1 MPSQKK
7 STRSKRPSYTSDNVD
22 ADNDPKR
29 PIVVNLKPVMIWA
42 TLLLL
47 VYLPLVQI
55 MNRSLLGHDFNFKLD
70 VQSEPD
76 FEERLESELA
86 NEEEHS
92 SQQRQ
97 HLRNQNTRDEEKEE
111 DEDHDAGYDEGG
123 FPYGVLSQKPDSF
136 FKELQ
141 DEIDND
147 SLEARCHRYGF
158 AMTPPNNKTLPKL
171 PRRIFF
177 GSLLAE
183 EPWELLQI
191 TATETYGI
199 FEAMVFVEGNRT
211 QMFYPREFKR
221 TNKKH
226 TTKMQNM
233 FGMNPGRLQI
243 RQYVN
248 ENPNQDWLWR
258 EHLQRQEILR
268 GWKDLGM
275 THDDIGYITDAD
287 ETFSRDFLRAVQ
299 QCPYVEAMDYES
311 HKCLNAKAKI
321 VGATQVFETSPTC
334 VTEGRAWFHPDMI
347 IGACVEEI
355 GDSNVHPI
363 APRRD
368 GYVRA
373 DGWGHD
379 CNTAEWERS
388 FGKLPNRDFHPLFS
402 AGDFRSNCGG
412 HCYEAK
418 KGLNRTRYSAFH
430 FHNFFAKFESTRRK
444 VRILCEFVSVARH

>member
-1 MPSQKK
+1 M
-7 STRSKRPSYTSDNVD
+7 
-22 ADNDPKR
+22 
-29 PIVVNLKPVMIWA
+29 INLKPVLTWA

-47 VYLPLVQI
+47 AYLPLVEI
-55 MNRSLLGHDFNFKLD
+55 MNRSLLGQDLVLD

-76 FEERLESELA
+76 FRERLESELA
-86 NEEEHS
+86 AEEEHS
-92 SQQRQ
+92 LQQQ
-97 HLRNQNTRDEEKEE
+97 QGHHSLRRSKARAVVEEEE
-111 DEDHDAGYDEGG
+111 EDHDAGYDEDG
-123 FPYGVLSQKPDSF
+123 FPYGVLSRQPDSF
-136 FKELQ
+136 FRELQ
-141 DEIDND
+141 EEIDND

-158 AMTPPNNKTLPKL
+158 AMTPPANKTLPKL

-191 TATETYGI
+191 VAAETHGI

-221 TNKKH
+221 ANEKH
-226 TTKMQNM
+226 TAKMQEM
-233 FGMNPGRLQI
+233 FGMPPGRLQI
-243 RQYVN
+243 RKYVN
-248 ENPNQDWLWR
+248 ENSQEDGLFR

-268 GWKDLGM
+268 GWKELGM
-275 THDDIGYITDAD
+275 TGDDIGYITDAD

-299 QCPYVEAMDYES
+299 FCPYVEAMDYES
-311 HKCLNAKAKI
+311 HKCLNVKAKI

-355 GDSNVHPI
+355 GDSKVHPI
-363 APRRD
+363 APRVS

-373 DGWGHD
+373 DGWGRD
-379 CNTAEWERS
+379 CNTGEWEKS
-388 FGKLPNRDFHPLFS
+388 FGKLPNKDLHPLFS

-418 KGLNRTRYSAFH
+418 KNLNRTKYSAFH
-430 FHNFFAKFESTRRK
+430 FHNFFAKFEATRRK
-444 VRILCEFVSVARH
+444 VRILCEFAGVGAGSYALILRPVLELLRLTPSLLVLE